1 MKGGSV
7 EFPARRVLAF
17 LKEIALGSAGIV
29 MKSDQEN
36 SIVDLLN
43 VISKRRAAAS
53 KMEGVTLGSAVPPVA
68 RTIHEQS
75 PVADSQ
81 SNGFI
86 ERAIQDI
93 EGQVRTIKSD
103 FEPRAGEKIPSSHD
117 LIPWLVEYAAVLL
130 NRGRVSA
137 DGKTS
142 YERLK
147 GKRAAMA
154 GMSFGERIQW
164 RSSVPAKD
172 RRFKME
178 VAWQQG
184 IFLGQRTVSGEFLV
198 GTKEGVF
205 RSRTVARLPVEK
217 RWQDNLSFD
226 TGLP

>member
-1 MKGGSV
+1 MKGGSI

-17 LKEIALGSAGIV
+17 LKEIGLENADIV

-36 SIVDLLN
+36 AITDLLN

-53 KMEGVTLGSAVPPVA
+53 KMEGVTLGGAAPPTA

-93 EGQVRTIKSD
+93 EGHVRTIKSN
-103 FEPRAGEKIPSSHD
+103 FESLAGEKVPSSHD
-117 LIPWLVEYAAVLL
+117 IIPWLVEYAAILL
-130 NRGRVSA
+130 NRSRASA

-147 GKRAAMA
+147 GRRAVLP
-154 GMSFGERIQW
+154 GFLFGERIQW
-164 RSSVPAKD
+164 RSSIPAKD

-178 VAWQQG
+178 VAWQEG
-184 IFLGQRTVSGEFLV
+184 IFLGQRTTSWRVSGWV
-198 GTKEGVF
+198 QGRCIQT
-205 RSRTVARLPVEK
+205 
-217 RWQDNLSFD
+217 
-226 TGLP
+226 